1 MHMSNAA
8 LMVQGT
14 MPIMNVVLLGLGTVF
29 VGLICIVILCVL
41 MGKVVRLLENKGEN
55 AVLMAPA
62 APAAPVAPAAP
73 AAPVDTISNRGELV
87 AAISCCLAEELG
99 TDVSAIRI
107 LSLKKI

>member
-1 MHMSNAA
+1 MSNAA

-55 AVLMAPA
+55 TVSMAPTVPA
-62 APAAPVAPAAP
+62 APAASV
-73 AAPVDTISNRGELV
+73 APVDTISNRGELV

-107 LSLKKI
+107 LSLKKV